1 MQLLTLRCQQHRK
14 PANSQILN
22 LWHIAFPWCNRNVDK
37 NGLPMLYKF
46 SRVLPCAE
54 RSFLVFLFAL
64 PLMACSPG
72 GAQGPGG
79 PGGPPPVSVA
89 PVTQRTVQEFDEF
102 SARLEATDT
111 VDVRSRVAGT
121 LERMH
126 FREGQ
131 KVARGDLLFTVDV
144 RPFAAELA
152 RTQAQLASARTQAEQ
167 SKSEAVRAEKLLPL
181 QAISPQELDQLRAA
195 SRNGEAS
202 IKAAQAAV
210 QTAQL
215 NVNYA
220 RITAPI
226 AGRISRANV
235 SVGNLVSAGDPV
247 LTTIV
252 SMDNVY
258 AYFDASEAAY
268 LKYGRAS
275 RASPTASASPVLMGL
290 SNEEGFPHQGKMDF
304 VDNRLNPATGSIRGR
319 AVFDN
324 KEGLF
329 TPGLFARL
337 KLIGSESYPAT
348 LVPERAIATDQT
360 RKVVMVV
367 GANNIVEPREVKL
380 GTLIDGMR
388 AVTGVKPGENIIVDG
403 MQRAFPGAP
412 VTPQVLKVDDK
423 GMPII
428 PPPQQGGPP
437 GAAKEGEKKDALKP
451 AANDAEKK

>member
-1 MQLLTLRCQQHRK
+1 
-14 PANSQILN
+14 
-22 LWHIAFPWCNRNVDK
+22 
-37 NGLPMLYKF
+37 
-46 SRVLPCAE
+46 
-54 RSFLVFLFAL
+54 
-64 PLMACSPG
+64 
-72 GAQGPGG
+72 
-79 PGGPPPVSVA
+79 
-89 PVTQRTVQEFDEF
+89 
-102 SARLEATDT
+102 
-111 VDVRSRVAGT
+111 VRA
-121 LERMH
+121 
-126 FREGQ
+126 
-131 KVARGDLLFTVDV
+131 
-144 RPFAAELA
+144 
-152 RTQAQLASARTQAEQ
+152 QAQLASARTLADQ
-167 SKSEAVRAEKLLPL
+167 SKSEAARAEKLLPL

-195 SRNGEAS
+195 ARNGEAN

-215 NVNYA
+215 NVNFT

-235 SVGNLVSAGDPV
+235 SVGNLISAGDPV

-275 RASPTASASPVLMGL
+275 REGTRASSSGPANPVLMGL

-337 KLIGSESYPAT
+337 KLIGSGSYPAT

-428 PPPQQGGPP
+428 PPPQPGGPP
-437 GAAKEGEKKDALKP
+437 GAAKEGEKKDEQKP
-451 AANDAEKK
+451 AASDAEKK